1 MRILELNDDE
11 AVALNAALMLRAE
24 NCRAR
29 MEEARRLQQ
38 QEIAE
43 RWEARVA
50 VAQNIIRKINLQDAY
65 VA

>member
-1 MRILELNDDE
+1 MRTLELTDDD
-11 AVALNAALMLRAE
+11 AIALNAALMLRAE

-38 QEIAE
+38 QDIAE

-50 VAQNIIRKINLQDAY
+50 VAQKIMRKLNIQDAY